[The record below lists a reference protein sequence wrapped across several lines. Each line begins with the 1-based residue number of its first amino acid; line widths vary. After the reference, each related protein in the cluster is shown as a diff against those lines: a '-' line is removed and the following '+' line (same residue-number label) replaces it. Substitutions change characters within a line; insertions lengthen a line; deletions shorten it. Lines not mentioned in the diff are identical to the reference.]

1 MIKPHGGKLVNRVV
15 TDKKKTKILSE
26 YKEMVQLK
34 ISNEV
39 IEDVNNISQGVFSPI
54 EGFMGQDD
62 VHSIISTDRL
72 ANDLPWT
79 IPVTL
84 DITAEE
90 AKNLSEGDDIALI
103 NGKEMIGILHLE
115 EIFNFN
121 KKAVAESVYQ
131 TLDKDHPGVAK
142 TLNSNDVLLAG
153 KVEAVN
159 TVINQ
164 YKEHTFY
171 PHETREMFQKKGWK
185 TIVGFQTRNVPHL
198 GHEYVQKTALTL
210 VDGLFINPIIG
221 KKKVDDFLDPVI
233 LGAYNVLIDNYYR
246 KDKAMMGILRTRMRY
261 AGPKEAIFHS
271 IMRKNFGC
279 THFIVGRDHAGVG
292 DYYGPF
298 DAHTIFEKFPDIE
311 IKPICFR
318 SFFLCKK
325 CSGVVND
332 NTCPHEGTEYQ
343 QFISGRKIRNMI
355 QNKELA
361 GLAEYMRPEVA
372 EYLVKQ
378 KELFVK

>member
-1 MIKPHGGKLVNRVV
+1 MIKPHGGKLINQIV
-15 TDKKKTKILSE
+15 TDKKKDKILAE

-34 ISNEV
+34 INTEV
-39 IEDVNNISQGVFSPI
+39 IEDINNISHGVFSPI

-72 ANDLPWT
+72 ANDIPWT
-79 IPVTL
+79 IPITL
-84 DITAEE
+84 DVSKEQ
-90 AKNLSEGDDIALI
+90 AKNLSEGDEIALI
-103 NGKEMIGILHLE
+103 NGKEIIGLLHLE
-115 EIFNFN
+115 EKFTFN
-121 KKAVAESVYQ
+121 KEAVAQSVYQ
-131 TLDKDHPGVAK
+131 TLDLNHPGVAK
-142 TLNSNDVLLAG
+142 TLNSNDILLSG
-153 KVEAVN
+153 KVQAVN

-164 YKEHTFY
+164 YKEYTFY
-171 PHETREMFQKKGWK
+171 PEETRAIFKENGWK

-198 GHEYVQKTALTL
+198 GHEYVQKTALSL

-221 KKKVDDFLDPVI
+221 KKKIEDFLDPII
-233 LGAYNVLIDNYYR
+233 LGSYKVLMDNYYR

-311 IKPICFR
+311 IQPICFR
-318 SFFLCKK
+318 SFYICNK
-325 CSGVVND
+325 CLGVVND
-332 NTCPHEGTEYQ
+332 NTCPHDGTEFQ
-343 QFISGRKIRNMI
+343 KFISGRKIRSMI
-355 QNKELA
+355 QNKELS
-361 GLAEYMRPEVA
+361 GLSEYMRPEVA
-372 EYLVKQ
+372 EYLIQQ